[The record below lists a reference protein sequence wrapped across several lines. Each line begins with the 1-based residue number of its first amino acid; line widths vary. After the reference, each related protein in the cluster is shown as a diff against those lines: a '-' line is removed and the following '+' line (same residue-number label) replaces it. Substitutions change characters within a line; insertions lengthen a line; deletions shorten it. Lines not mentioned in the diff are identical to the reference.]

1 MQSCELILR
10 ADAPREEWL
19 AVRNTGI
26 GGSDAGV
33 VLGLN
38 KWKSPITLWA
48 EKTGR
53 AEPEDLSG
61 NEAVY
66 WGTKQEPLVAERFYE
81 ETGKKVKR
89 RGTLRSRPYP
99 WMLANV
105 DRWVVGEKAGLEIK
119 TTNAFSAAAW
129 DGDEIPDSY
138 YAQCLHYMAV
148 TGAEKWYIAVLIGG
162 QDFRW
167 KEIPRH
173 EEDIRALRKAEALF
187 WRHVR
192 DNTMPEDIDGSE
204 STARTLSALYHEK
217 PEAVELPEEAMDLI
231 RRYDE
236 WAARKKEAEEGIRE
250 CKNGLMAL
258 MGDAE
263 TATADGRKITWKTG
277 KPRETIS
284 AADVKKKDPASY
296 DALKAAGL
304 VKLSAPSRVFR
315 VW

>member
-33 VLGLN
+33 ILGLN

-119 TTNAFSAAAW
+119 TTNAFPRPP
-129 DGDEIPDSY
+129 G
-138 YAQCLHYMAV
+138 
-148 TGAEKWYIAVLIGG
+148 TGT
-162 QDFRW
+162 RS
-167 KEIPRH
+167 P
-173 EEDIRALRKAEALF
+173 
-187 WRHVR
+187 
-192 DNTMPEDIDGSE
+192 
-204 STARTLSALYHEK
+204 
-217 PEAVELPEEAMDLI
+217 
-231 RRYDE
+231 
-236 WAARKKEAEEGIRE
+236 
-250 CKNGLMAL
+250 
-258 MGDAE
+258 
-263 TATADGRKITWKTG
+263 TATMRSVFITWQSPARRSG
-277 KPRETIS
+277 IS
-284 AADVKKKDPASY
+284 
-296 DALKAAGL
+296 
-304 VKLSAPSRVFR
+304 PS
-315 VW
+315 

>member
-1 MQSCELILR
+1 MSSCELILK
-10 ADAPREEWL
+10 AGAPREDWL
-19 AVRNTGI
+19 RVRNLGI

-33 VLGLN
+33 ILGLN

-204 STARTLSALYHEK
+204 STARTLSALYHEN

-296 DALKAAGL
+296 DALMAAGL
-304 VKLSAPSRVFR
+304 VKVPAPSRVFR

>member
-1 MQSCELILR
+1 MQSCELILK
-10 ADAPREEWL
+10 AGAPREEWL

-53 AEPEDLSG
+53 AAPDDMAGNMAVEAGTRLEP
-61 NEAVY
+61 V
-66 WGTKQEPLVAERFYE
+66 VADWFSD
-81 ETGKKVKR
+81 ETGRKVKR
-89 RGTLRSRPYP
+89 RGTLRSMAHPF
-99 WMLANV
+99 MLANV
-105 DRWVVGEKAGLEIK
+105 DRWVIGENAGLEIK
-119 TTNAFSAAAW
+119 TTNAFSAAQW
-129 DGDEIPDSY
+129 DGDEVPDSY

-167 KEIPRH
+167 KVIPRI
-173 EEDIRALRKAEALF
+173 EDDIRALEKEEADF
-187 WRHVR
+187 WKHVQ
-192 DNTMPEDIDGSE
+192 DGTMPPEIDGSE

-236 WAARKKEAEEGIRE
+236 WTARKKEAEDGIRA

-258 MGDAE
+258 MGEAE

-296 DALKAAGL
+296 DALMAAGL
-304 VKLSAPSRVFR
+304 VKVSAPSRVFR

>member
-1 MQSCELILR
+1 MQSCELILK
-10 ADAPREEWL
+10 AGAPREEWL

-53 AEPEDLSG
+53 AAPDDMAGNMAVEAGTRLEP
-61 NEAVY
+61 V
-66 WGTKQEPLVAERFYE
+66 VADWFSD
-81 ETGKKVKR
+81 ETGRKVKR
-89 RGTLRSRPYP
+89 RGTLRSMAHPF
-99 WMLANV
+99 MLANV
-105 DRWVVGEKAGLEIK
+105 DRWVIGENAGLEIK

-129 DGDEIPDSY
+129 DGDEVPDSY

-167 KEIPRH
+167 KVIPRI
-173 EEDIRALRKAEALF
+173 EDDIRALEKEEADF
-187 WRHVR
+187 WKHVQ
-192 DNTMPEDIDGSE
+192 DGTMPPEIDGSE
-204 STARTLSALYHEK
+204 STARTLSALYREK

-236 WAARKKEAEEGIRE
+236 WTARKKEAEDGIRS

-258 MGDAE
+258 MGEAE

-296 DALKAAGL
+296 DALMAAGL
-304 VKLSAPSRVFR
+304 VKVSAPSRVFR

>member
-1 MQSCELILR
+1 MSSCELILK
-10 ADAPREEWL
+10 AGAPREDWL
-19 AVRNTGI
+19 RVRNLGI

-33 VLGLN
+33 ILGLN

-53 AEPEDLSG
+53 TEPEDLYG

-173 EEDIRALRKAEALF
+173 EEDIRSLRKAEALF

-204 STARTLSALYHEK
+204 STARTLSRMYRGEEEAL
-217 PEAVELPEEAMDLI
+217 ELPGEADALI
-231 RRYDE
+231 ASYDE
-236 WAARKKEAEEGIRE
+236 WTAAKKDAESHLQAV
-250 CKNGLMAL
+250 KNQLMAM
-258 MGDAE
+258 MGEAE

-284 AADVKKKDPASY
+284 LSDVKKKDPASY